1 MSMSIDKVAVY
12 QTAGWISG
20 LNKTKHKAKQSK
32 AKPKKNR
39 KQNQT
44 KHKAKQSK

>member
-20 LNKTKHKAKQSK
+20 STKQNKSQSKAKPKKTENKHKAKQSK
-32 AKPKKNR
+32 
-39 KQNQT
+39 
-44 KHKAKQSK
+44 